1 MILTSFTTTL
11 ANRKEQ
17 LLTALL
23 EHIQISVFALII
35 AIILAVPIGIYL
47 TKKKVLPEFVIGTT
61 AVIQTI
67 PSLALLGILIPLVG
81 IGKIPA
87 VIALSVYALLPILR
101 NTYTGIKEIDPILLE
116 AATGLGMNGRQRLFK
131 VELPLALPVMMAGIR
146 TAMVIIVGTA
156 TIAALI
162 GAGGLGSLILLGI
175 DRNDMNLIIIGA
187 IPSALLAVIFD
198 LILRLIEKKSFK
210 SFSLRIITASFIL
223 LALLFS
229 PLTIKSWNKTDLV
242 IAGKLGAEPEIIM
255 NMYKLLIED
264 ETNLNVEV
272 KPNFGK
278 TTFVFNALKKGDID
292 IYPEYTGTVVS
303 TFLKEK
309 AVSND
314 AKAVYKQAADG
325 LAKKYNLSYL
335 EPMKFNDTYALAVPD
350 HISKQFGIE
359 TISDATKVANQLKAG
374 FTLEF
379 TDRDDGYLGL
389 QKLYGLKFQDLKT
402 MEPKLRYD
410 AIQSGDLS
418 IIDAYSTD
426 SELKSYNMKVLVDD
440 KHLFPPYQ
448 CAPLLRKET
457 LKKYPEVKNIL
468 NKLENKITDD
478 EMREMNYKVNVGGKS
493 AESVASEFLKDEG
506 LLK

>member
-35 AIILAVPIGIYL
+35 AIIIAVPVGIYL
-47 TKKKVLPEFVIGTT
+47 TRKKVLSEFVIGTT
-61 AVIQTI
+61 AIIQTI

-101 NTYTGIKEIDPILLE
+101 NTYTGIKEIDPIILE

-131 VELPLALPVMMAGIR
+131 VELPLALPVIMAGIR

-187 IPSALLAVIFD
+187 IPSALLAIIFD
-198 LILRLIEKKSFK
+198 FILRLIEKRSFK

-264 ETNLNVEV
+264 ETHLNVEV

-292 IYPEYTGTVVS
+292 IYPEYTGTVIS

-314 AKAVYKQAADG
+314 AKAVYEQAAEG

-359 TISDATKVANQLKAG
+359 TISDATKVENQLKAG

-379 TDRDDGYLGL
+379 TDREDGYLGL
-389 QKLYGLKFQDLKT
+389 QKLYGLKFPNLKT

-426 SELKSYNMKVLVDD
+426 SELQSYNMKVLVDD
-440 KHLFPPYQ
+440 KNLFPPYQ

-457 LKKYPEVKNIL
+457 LKKYPEVEIIL
-468 NKLENKITDD
+468 NKLKNKITDD

-493 AESVASEFLKDEG
+493 AKSVAKEFLKEEG

>member
-1 MILTSFTTTL
+1 MFLTSFTTTL
-11 ANRKEQ
+11 GNRKEQ

-35 AIILAVPIGIYL
+35 AIMLAVPIGIYL
-47 TKKKVLPEFVIGTT
+47 TKKKVLSEFVIGTT

-131 VELPLALPVMMAGIR
+131 VELPLALPVIMAGIR

-187 IPSALLAVIFD
+187 IPSALLAIMFD
-198 LILRLIEKKSFK
+198 FILRLIEKKSFK

-229 PLTIKSWNKTDLV
+229 PLTIKSWNKTELV

-255 NMYKLLIED
+255 NMYKLMIED

-309 AVSND
+309 AVSSD
-314 AKAVYKQAADG
+314 ANAVYEQAAEG

-335 EPMKFNDTYALAVPD
+335 KPMKFNDTYALAVPE
-350 HISKQFGIE
+350 HISKQFGIDS
-359 TISDATKVANQLKAG
+359 ISDTTRVANQLKAG

-379 TDRDDGYLGL
+379 TDREDGYLGL
-389 QKLYGLKFQDLKT
+389 QKLYGLKFQHLKT

-426 SELKSYNMKVLVDD
+426 SELQSYHMKVLVDD
-440 KHLFPPYQ
+440 KNLFPPYQ
-448 CAPLLRKET
+448 CAPLLREET
-457 LKKYPEVKNIL
+457 LKKHPEVEIIL
-468 NKLENKITDD
+468 NKLQNKITND
-478 EMREMNYKVNVGGKS
+478 EMREMNYKVNAGGKS
-493 AESVASEFLKDEG
+493 AESVAREFLKEEG

>member
-11 ANRKEQ
+11 ENRKEQ

-35 AIILAVPIGIYL
+35 AIIIAVPLGIYL
-47 TKKKVLPEFVIGTT
+47 TRKKVLSEFVIGTT

-175 DRNDMNLIIIGA
+175 DRNDMNFIIIGA
-187 IPSALLAVIFD
+187 IPSALLAIIFD
-198 LILRLIEKKSFK
+198 FILRLIEKRSFK

-255 NMYKLLIED
+255 NMYKLMIED

-278 TTFVFNALKKGDID
+278 TTFVYNALKKGDID
-292 IYPEYTGTVVS
+292 IYPEYTGTVIS

-314 AKAVYKQAADG
+314 ANAVYEQAAEG

-335 EPMKFNDTYALAVPD
+335 EPMKFNDTYALAVPE
-350 HISKQFGIE
+350 HISKQYGIE
-359 TISDATKVANQLKAG
+359 TISDATKVENQLKAG

-379 TDRDDGYLGL
+379 TDREDGYLGL
-389 QKLYGLKFQDLKT
+389 QKLYGLKFQNLKT

-426 SELKSYNMKVLVDD
+426 SELQSYNMKVLVDD
-440 KHLFPPYQ
+440 KNLFPPYQ

-468 NKLENKITDD
+468 NKLKNKITDD

-493 AESVASEFLKDEG
+493 AESVAREFLKNEG